1 MEEYNT
7 LTLFQECLSKVP
19 ENISKEV
26 DEFFNKMN
34 NIGA

>member
-7 LTLFQECLSKVP
+7 LKLFQECLENVP

-26 DEFFNKMN
+26 DKFFEGM
-34 NIGA
+34 GYE